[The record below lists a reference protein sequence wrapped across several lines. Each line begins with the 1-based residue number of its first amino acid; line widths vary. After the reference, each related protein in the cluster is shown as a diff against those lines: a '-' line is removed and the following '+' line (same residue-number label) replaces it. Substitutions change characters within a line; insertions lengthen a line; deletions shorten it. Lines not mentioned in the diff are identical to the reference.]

1 MGACI
6 EHKQYKKGSC
16 ADCGICRYC
25 RPPEECNNKRNHFNW
40 IREARR
46 SGQVEDQNPQG
57 MVTPSNRKITHRRGK
72 RSSSLRGKKRTRMN
86 KDDDDEMEPIN
97 RELSSTM
104 YNSSNKLQSTA
115 IYPNPNPNP
124 NPNKS

>member
-25 RPPEECNNKRNHFNW
+25 RTPEECNNKRNHFNW

-72 RSSSLRGKKRTRMN
+72 RSSSLLKLMW
-86 KDDDDEMEPIN
+86 
-97 RELSSTM
+97 REYLD
-104 YNSSNKLQSTA
+104 Q
-115 IYPNPNPNP
+115 PNPP
-124 NPNKS
+124 